1 MSPEYL
7 QHPHDC
13 RGSSSAALLESV
25 KLVSSVAGPAN
36 ELPATRSSTDEAG
49 YGADSTVRIQSTLK
63 FAALYGGY
71 VVDQAVTCPS
81 SVRKIDERI
90 VSTLSSTETALLPL
104 RGQHSQGSGSPE
116 NVTGSIQ
123 SPGLASSHGMKC
135 KPASSDHTSWTKP
148 TSRGTRCQQ
157 LTSAKSSRIQRFRIE
172 LLQKGTSNILP
183 RGGLSVEES
192 RSLIP
197 NHFQTRPV
205 KDDVQY
211 DTNK

>member
-36 ELPATRSSTDEAG
+36 ELPATMSTTDGAG

-81 SVRKIDERI
+81 SIRKIDERT

-104 RGQHSQGSGSPE
+104 RGQHSQVSGSLE
-116 NVTGSIQ
+116 NATGSIQ
-123 SPGLASSHGMKC
+123 SPGPSSFSWYEVQARLLGSYLVDRTNEHEGHGVNTAYECEEQQNTTFENRAFAKGNERATSFLAG
-135 KPASSDHTSWTKP
+135 TFR
-148 TSRGTRCQQ
+148 SRN
-157 LTSAKSSRIQRFRIE
+157 L
-172 LLQKGTSNILP
+172 
-183 RGGLSVEES
+183 GL
-192 RSLIP
+192 
-197 NHFQTRPV
+197 
-205 KDDVQY
+205 
-211 DTNK
+211 